1 MRYIILVLTL
11 ALASCQQHGEEG
23 HAHDAEGGHPDH
35 GIEIPAIVH
44 TIWTDKT
51 ELFVEF
57 PALVVGESSRFAAH
71 FTVLEKHQ
79 PVRSGSVTVS
89 LIKDGKGIRQSVD
102 APSSP
107 GIFTPA
113 LQPQSAGM
121 YDLVFDLKAPG
132 FKDKITIPN
141 VQVFESAEKAIEAM
155 GTDEAEDG
163 SISFLKEQAWKMEFE
178 TAPVTEGEVFEVIKT
193 SGSWQYAPGSFKSI
207 SANAAGVVSFNKED
221 LTAGATVKRG
231 ELLMTIS
238 SEGLTTNNL
247 QTEITKARS
256 NFEQAKAEYER
267 KQELYEAQIVP
278 KAEFEQ
284 VKEKFEVAK
293 AQYQSLTANYGA
305 GGKNIRAPFDGF
317 VKNLNIQNGD
327 YVEQG
332 DILLSIANQKSYL
345 LEIQLSANYAS
356 DLEPIQNIWY
366 QTSSGQ
372 WSNIN
377 ETGGSVLSV
386 GKTVGKEKPML
397 SIYARVNEAIEMP
410 EGSFTEVEITYGQ
423 AGENAVVPV
432 SALLEDYGSYSVMVQ
447 LSGES
452 FERRQVQ
459 VGKQN
464 GKLVAITK
472 GLRPGEVVVTKGAYQ
487 VKMASMSGTTPAH
500 GHDH

>member
-1 MRYIILVLTL
+1 MRYIILLLSLVLI
-11 ALASCQQHGEEG
+11 SCQQDAEHG
-23 HAHDAEGGHPDH
+23 HSHDAEGGHPDH
-35 GIEIPAIVH
+35 GSEVPAIDH

-57 PALVVGESSRFAAH
+57 PALVVGETSRFAAH
-71 FTVLEKHQ
+71 FTVLKDHQ

-89 LIKDGKGIRQSVD
+89 LIKNGKGIRQTAE

-107 GIFTPA
+107 GIFTPS
-113 LQPQSAGM
+113 LQPQAAGV
-121 YDLVFDLKAPG
+121 YDLVFELKTSG
-132 FKDKITIPN
+132 FEDKITIPN
-141 VQVFESAEKAIEAM
+141 VRVFESAEKAIDEL
-155 GTDEAEDG
+155 GTEEGEDG

-178 TAPVTEGEVFEVIKT
+178 TAPVTEGEVFEVINT
-193 SGSWQYAPGSFKSI
+193 SGSWQYAPGSLKSI
-207 SANAAGVVSFNKED
+207 AANGTGVVSFAKED
-221 LTAGATVKRG
+221 LTGGAPVKQG

-247 QTEITKARS
+247 QTEIAKARS
-256 NFEQAKAEYER
+256 NFEQARAEYDR
-267 KQELYEAQIVP
+267 KKELYEAKIVP
-278 KAEFEQ
+278 PAEFEQ

-293 AQYQSLTANYGA
+293 TQYQSLTANYGT
-305 GGKNIRAPFDGF
+305 GGKSISAPFDGF

-345 LEIQLSANYAS
+345 LEIQVSATYAS
-356 DLEPIQNIWY
+356 ELEPIQNIWY

-372 WSNIN
+372 WSNIE

-397 SIYARVNEAIEMP
+397 SIYARVNEAIDMP
-410 EGSFTEVEITYGQ
+410 EGSFTEVEIAYGQ
-423 AGENAVVPV
+423 PGESAVIPV
-432 SALLEDYGSYSVMVQ
+432 SALLEDYGSYSVIVQ

-459 VGKQN
+459 TGKQN
-464 GKLVAITK
+464 GKWVAIKK
-472 GLRPGEVVVTKGAYQ
+472 GLSPGEVVVTKGAYQ

-500 GHDH
+500 GHEH